1 MTLMVHEFVGAAFS
15 GLGLNPVETFGLGLA
30 SHYVLDAIPH
40 WDYLKT
46 SLIDEVETD
55 ANGKVIFKAFRKDE
69 KGVFRSIM
77 FDVFGGLVLSLLVFR
92 PQSFYALVNLGAGLF
107 GAFLPDFLGGLS
119 FLAPQNKFLKYHYKF
134 HNFIHT
140 KVRLD
145 NHPYIGATVQ
155 LAMLVLVVLLYRG
168 AIKL

>member
-40 WDYLKT
+40 WDYLNDGILNNIKMGP
-46 SLIDEVETD
+46 
-55 ANGKVIFKAFRKDE
+55 NGKIIFKSFRKE
-69 KGVFRSIM
+69 ERRAFFSIVFDIFGGAALSLLLLRPAT
-77 FDVFGGLVLSLLVFR
+77 FGGLI
-92 PQSFYALVNLGAGLF
+92 NLGAGMF

-119 FLAPQNKFLKYHYKF
+119 YLFPQNALLQAHYRF

-140 KVRLD
+140 KSHIE
-145 NHPYIGATVQ
+145 NHPFIGAGIQ
-155 LAMLVLVVLLYRG
+155 AAIILLVVLIYRG
-168 AIKL
+168 FIKI